1 MQIRIVIR
9 VLFLVGL
16 SWGLAKLIE
25 LSPPQW
31 KPLASWLPPALIT
44 LLVAF
49 AFGRS
54 LFQKEALITRIAR
67 IYHGG
72 VLSDELVEYTRR
84 LTALW
89 AYFLLGC
96 AIATALLARFTSF
109 SHLGSVTPLLATC
122 LMLGEYWF
130 RKRQF
135 RHFAHQS
142 PLALM
147 WFMLRHGMPRD

>member
-9 VLFLVGL
+9 ILFLVGL

-25 LSPPQW
+25 FSPPQW
-31 KPLASWLPPALIT
+31 KMLASWLPAVLIT

-54 LFQKEALITRIAR
+54 LFQGQALITRIAR

-72 VLSDELVEYTRR
+72 VLSDELVDYTRR

-96 AIATALLARFTSF
+96 AGMTALLAQFTDF
-109 SHLGSVTPLLATC
+109 RHLGSLTPLLVTC

-130 RKRQF
+130 RKRHF
-135 RHFAHQS
+135 RHYVHQS